1 MCLTYTN
8 EFVNETFFFLQKGR
22 IYLARN
28 GVWMTGSSILELSQT
43 FEEMVKS
50 SKFDVR
56 RDDLRK
62 QKNIGKFF
70 NQVQHMLYKCPD
82 ATKYKTNYWVVFEN
96 TWGVDNH
103 KPAEELIDI
112 LKGLWHQFCFA

>member
-8 EFVNETFFFLQKGR
+8 EFVNETFLFLQKGR

-62 QKNIGKFF
+62 QKNIRKFF